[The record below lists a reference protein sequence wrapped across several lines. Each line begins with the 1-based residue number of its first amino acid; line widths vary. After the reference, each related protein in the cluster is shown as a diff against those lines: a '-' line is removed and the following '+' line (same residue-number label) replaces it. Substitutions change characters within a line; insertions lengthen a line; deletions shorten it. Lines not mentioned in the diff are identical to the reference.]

1 MPMFI
6 EPLLSAVLWI
16 IIIIVVLM
24 IFLRF
29 VPIGLWISALAAG
42 AKVGI
47 FDLIGMRLRR
57 ARHVRRLLRP
67 PARGSYR

>member
-6 EPLLSAVLWI
+6 EPLLSAVLLI

-47 FDLIGMRLRR
+47 FDLIGMR
-57 ARHVRRLLRP
+57 
-67 PARGSYR
+67 SK